1 MSYKKKRSALNQYGK
16 VAAETEVAYASPHR
30 LVQMLMEGALDKVA
44 TAKGQINRNDLEGK
58 SRHITWAISIVNGLR
73 SSLDLDTGGDIAV
86 NLDDLYTYM
95 VRRLIDA
102 NANNDTAALD
112 EISGLMLEIKGAWD
126 AMPEEIRNPAGAA
139 VAASNGT
146 GLGG

>member
-1 MSYKKKRSALNQYGK
+1 MSYSKKRSALNQYGK

-30 LVQMLMEGALDKVA
+30 LVQMLMEGALDKIA
-44 TAKGQINRNDLEGK
+44 TAKGQIERREMEGK

-73 SSLDLDTGGDIAV
+73 SSLDLEAGGEIAV

-102 NANNDTAALD
+102 NAGNDPAALD
-112 EISGLMLEIKGAWD
+112 EVSGLMLEIKSAWD
-126 AMPEEIRNPAGAA
+126 TMPEEVRNPGGQAA
-139 VAASNGT
+139 AANGP